1 MCACLG
7 DDGWFF
13 FHLRLAA
20 LSSWEQSIRML
31 YCMWTLHKFT
41 LNSKKKHIRISSR
54 DCDVFPAFF
63 HLNIFR

>member
-41 LNSKKKHIRISSR
+41 LNSKKNILGY
-54 DCDVFPAFF
+54 
-63 HLNIFR
+63 HLEIVMFSLHFST

>member
-41 LNSKKKHIRISSR
+41 LNSQKKNILGY
-54 DCDVFPAFF
+54 
-63 HLNIFR
+63 HLEIVMFSLHFST